1 MIDDIFLR
9 VLFLIFITG
18 LGWVAGSL
26 LRLGAKDISLLLV
39 YIVAPFVIFLAI
51 LQSPADWSYFAY
63 SAGALLTASLAACA
77 AYALGRLLWR
87 DGRANLFAFAGGTGN
102 TGYFALPLVF
112 ALFDEKQTAIAVF
125 IIIGI
130 NLYEFT
136 VGYFITARGTLDTRK
151 SLISIIKLPI
161 IYAALAG
168 ILCKS
173 LNLIPGE
180 AVLSSLENFKGA
192 YSILGMM
199 VIGITFSS
207 RSRFELDWGFLLAT
221 LGWKHLVYPLAGL
234 SVFYYLLPIPAEAL
248 PVIALML
255 ATPMAANT
263 VVIANA
269 LAVHPK
275 KAATSVMLSTLLAL
289 ISVPLAVAWIEKLVT
304 Y

>member
-9 VLFLIFITG
+9 VSFLIFITG
-18 LGWVAGSL
+18 LGWLAGSV

-77 AYALGRLLWR
+77 AYAVGRLLWR

-136 VGYFITARGTLDTRK
+136 VGYFITARDALDTKK

-173 LNLIPGE
+173 LGLIPGE
-180 AVLSSLENFKGA
+180 AILSSLENFKGA

-234 SVFYYLLPIPAEAL
+234 TVFYYLLPIPLDAL

-269 LAVHPK
+269 LAVHPE

-289 ISVPLAVAWIEKLVT
+289 VSVPLAVTWIEKLVA
-304 Y
+304 